1 MKKTIGKIPIPDFE
15 KRLLSVEEI
24 EELQN
29 KTVLADPITGE
40 STTPVKQ
47 TYADIAKRFQVDAP
61 SEVYI
66 PTAADVAKF
75 YSKNP
80 QLHNHNRRLVTD
92 QNGEEHFK
100 EFNPNEKELTELP
113 PVESLF
119 HNLNHSVLRE
129 Q

>member
-1 MKKTIGKIPIPDFE
+1 MRKSRGTIPIPDFE
-15 KRLLSVEEI
+15 KRLVSI
-24 EELQN
+24 EEVDELQK

-40 STTPVKQ
+40 STTTVKE

-61 SEVYI
+61 SEVYT

-80 QLHNHNRRLVTD
+80 QLHHHHRRLVTD
-92 QNGEEHFK
+92 ENGEELFK
-100 EFNPNEKELTELP
+100 EFNPNEKELSEMP

-119 HNLNHSVLRE
+119 HKLNQSVLRD

>member
-1 MKKTIGKIPIPDFE
+1 MKKSRGTIPIPDFE

-29 KTVLADPITGE
+29 KTVIADPITGE

-61 SEVYI
+61 SEVYT

-80 QLHNHNRRLVTD
+80 QLPQHHRRLVID
-92 QNGEEHFK
+92 ENGEEHFK
-100 EFNPNEKELTELP
+100 EFNPDEKELSEMP

-119 HNLNHSVLRE
+119 HKLNQSVLRD

>member
-1 MKKTIGKIPIPDFE
+1 MKKSKGTIPIPDFE
-15 KRLLSVEEI
+15 KRLLSVQEV

-29 KTVLADPITGE
+29 KTLLADPITGE

-47 TYADIAKRFQVDAP
+47 TYAEIAKRFQVDAP
-61 SEVYI
+61 SEVYT
-66 PTAADVAKF
+66 PTAEDVAKF

-80 QLHNHNRRLVTD
+80 QLHRRLVTD
-92 QNGEEHFK
+92 ENGEEHFK
-100 EFNPNEKELTELP
+100 EFNPNEKELSEMP

-119 HNLNHSVLRE
+119 HKLNQSVLRD